1 MVPSLRL
8 ASLLLS
14 LLPLAACHPTWV
26 QPTESGA
33 QLGAATQAP
42 QPEPPAPWTPP
53 PGWRTSDR
61 PHFEATLA
69 ALDATAPR
77 TPDPAAL
84 ELLTELAGDPV
95 RNELALRAALLLATL
110 DHPRADAALA
120 ELLEAREPRPSR
132 PADAALCVA
141 AARLGLSPF
150 AAELD
155 LVPRLEAL
163 CQDGAPHPDLEV
175 RVECARSALIQ
186 GSTAPVDF
194 LLRVLR
200 LGTPLGLERDGAWRD
215 ATTTTW
221 SRHRAGE
228 ALADLLGIRTPYN
241 GDASLAAREVA
252 ALELERLVH
261 ESRAKSE

>member
-1 MVPSLRL
+1 MASSRKL
-8 ASLLLS
+8 ALLLLP

-26 QPTESGA
+26 QPTEPGA
-33 QLGAATQAP
+33 QLAPTEQAP
-42 QPEPPAPWTPP
+42 RSEAPWTPP

-61 PHFEATLA
+61 LGFEATLA
-69 ALDATAPR
+69 ELDASAPQQ
-77 TPDPAAL
+77 PEPAAL
-84 ELLTELAGDPV
+84 QRLAAVAADPE
-95 RNELALRAALLLATL
+95 RHELALRAALLLATL

-120 ELLEAREPRPSR
+120 ELLEAREPRPTR
-132 PADAALCVA
+132 PADAALCLA
-141 AARLGLSPF
+141 AARLGLSSF

-163 CQDGAPHPDLEV
+163 CLDGAPHPDLEV
-175 RVECARSALIQ
+175 RVECARSALLL
-186 GSTAPVDF
+186 GSTAPQDF

-228 ALADLLGIRTPYN
+228 ALAEQLGVPSPYH
-241 GDASLAAREVA
+241 GDAPLAEREAA
-252 ALELERLVH
+252 ALELEQLVVAN
-261 ESRAKSE
+261 RTGPR